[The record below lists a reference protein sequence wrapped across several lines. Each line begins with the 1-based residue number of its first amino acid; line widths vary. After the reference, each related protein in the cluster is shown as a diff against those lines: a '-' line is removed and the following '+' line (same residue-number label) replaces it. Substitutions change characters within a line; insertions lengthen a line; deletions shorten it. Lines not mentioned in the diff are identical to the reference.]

1 MGATIETLKG
11 HTDSLPC
18 VTFHPTNPD
27 IVATGS
33 KDKTAKIWNR
43 TNGRVHHDAERAHRP
58 SAQRCFPP
66 NKPNPIIA
74 TGSWDNTNT
83 ELEH

>member
-1 MGATIETLKG
+1 MLAMGATIETLKG

-33 KDKTAKIWNR
+33 MDMTAKIWNR
-43 TNGRVHHDAERAHRP
+43 KTGECTMTLKGHTDQVLSVAFHPTNP
-58 SAQRCFPP
+58 TP
-66 NKPNPIIA
+66 
-74 TGSWDNTNT
+74 
-83 ELEH
+83 